1 MKLIKNLDGVNKIWR
16 KQYII
21 IINVLRITDC
31 DESKRCKIN
40 LFLGTIHKS
49 LLFICRW
56 KGRHPEK
63 VVYQVDKF
71 TTVKGEAKNLKV
83 KFRHY
88 RFWSTW
94 GCKNELWQIL
104 YYIIIMDGGSKYS
117 IFSNIGNCHLFLM
130 NYIGLPCNIRSGTWN
145 EDLQSWFNLKNEW
158 RNRKTMVEIYFQQLY
173 F

>member
-1 MKLIKNLDGVNKIWR
+1 MFINCYSIKWKLHTLKKKINKMKLIKNLDGVNKILR
-16 KQYII
+16 KQY
-21 IINVLRITDC
+21 NHNKCTKNYRLWW
-31 DESKRCKIN
+31 KQRCKIN

-104 YYIIIMDGGSKYS
+104 YY
-117 IFSNIGNCHLFLM
+117 N
-130 NYIGLPCNIRSGTWN
+130 SGRW
-145 EDLQSWFNLKNEW
+145 
-158 RNRKTMVEIYFQQLY
+158 QQVQY
-173 F
+173 NF